1 MIKFTGQDELVFVFI
16 FLVNCSW
23 TARDLMQKLA
33 KKIPGEWSRRESLLR
48 ITGIRETLGTSLV
61 QNLITKETWMEY
73 GFVQR
78 STRFVGYRFKS
89 LD

>member
-33 KKIPGEWSRRESLLR
+33 KKILGECR

-61 QNLITKETWMEY
+61 QNLITKEMEY